1 MKAAS
6 RPLAALFALNLGV
19 TLSLGRRTS
28 PEPLNN
34 QLTSVASARAC
45 ASVAATR
52 LAHAQLCP
60 IEDLDHFDEIA
71 RICCES
77 STGAADCSG
86 GFPTVC
92 TRECSMLMEPWW
104 VSYTLTV

>member
-19 TLSLGRRTS
+19 TLSLG
-28 PEPLNN
+28 
-34 QLTSVASARAC
+34 QSVVRPKNKPRALEQSTHICRVCAC

-71 RICCES
+71 LIM
-77 STGAADCSG
+77 CS
-86 GFPTVC
+86 PSKDATMV
-92 TRECSMLMEPWW
+92 SMLYLCCR
-104 VSYTLTV
+104 VQRSK